1 MIKMVKEG
9 EKAPEFN
16 LKDTNG
22 KNVKLS
28 DFKGKKLLLYFY
40 PKDNT
45 EGCTKEA
52 CNLRDNNNLL
62 KKNNIEI
69 VGVSLDN
76 EESHKKFSEK
86 YNLPFTLLCDTSKKT
101 SIDYGVYG
109 KKMSFGI
116 PKMGIIRTSF
126 LIDEK
131 GIIKKIFNKVDTE
144 NHASQVLGK

>member
-101 SIDYGVYG
+101 STDYGVYG
-109 KKMSFGI
+109 KKMSLEYL
-116 PKMGIIRTSF
+116 RW
-126 LIDEK
+126 E
-131 GIIKKIFNKVDTE
+131 
-144 NHASQVLGK
+144 